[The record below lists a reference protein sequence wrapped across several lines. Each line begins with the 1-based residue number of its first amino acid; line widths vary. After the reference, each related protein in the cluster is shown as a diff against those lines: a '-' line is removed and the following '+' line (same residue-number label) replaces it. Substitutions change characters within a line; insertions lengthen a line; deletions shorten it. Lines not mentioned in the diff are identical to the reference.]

1 MASGLKLV
9 RKELGPDA
17 LILSTRTVRN
27 GKMGLLGKPTIE
39 ITAAIDTAWPKE
51 EPIGPEPRR
60 ATPAQPEGRIP
71 KPSRLFQRNNQK
83 KRIDTTVGGNDI
95 ELDYSQDNDP
105 VEPPLAAALRQ
116 ERLALPQE
124 SPSRDTMRQEVDE
137 LKGLVR
143 KLAAQLADSQDGGR
157 DQNEQD
163 VTVNSA
169 LSERLNQMKPLRDPV
184 TALLHRHGIDGDT
197 SRTIATAAKN
207 HLDKEEIADNGKVRR
222 FVLSAIESLLD
233 VKPPMFDKAR
243 EQRRIAL
250 IGPTGVGKTTT
261 LAKLAAHYLS
271 NHSNSVALITID
283 TYRIAAV
290 EQLKVYGEIMHLPVD
305 VVITPEQL
313 EAAIKRHADKEL
325 ILIDTAGRSP
335 RDTLCIEELTSFLK
349 PQLKIEKHLVLSA
362 ANREAELLDTI
373 SHFNK
378 VGIDRTI
385 FTKVD
390 ECTQTGVILNI
401 QIKQQT
407 PLSYITNGQRVPED
421 LLQITRRSV
430 AELIL
435 SPHEGPTHE

>member
-51 EPIGPEPRR
+51 EQAKPEPRR
-60 ATPAQPEGRIP
+60 KKADQPGTKDP
-71 KPSRLFQRNNQK
+71 KPSRLFQRHAQK

-95 ELDYSQDNDP
+95 ELDYSQDIDP
-105 VEPPLAAALRQ
+105 VEPPLAAALREQ
-116 ERLALPQE
+116 RPAPHQE

-143 KLAAQLADSQDGGR
+143 QLAAQLAENQDGALNKNGH
-157 DQNEQD
+157 DTAQNG
-163 VTVNSA
+163 A
-169 LSERLNQMKPLRDPV
+169 LMDRLNQMKPLRDPV
-184 TALLHRHGIDGDT
+184 TELLHRHGVDDDT
-197 SRTIATAAKN
+197 SRTIATAARE
-207 HLDKEEIADNGKVRR
+207 HLEKEEMADNGKVRR

-233 VKPPMFDKAR
+233 VKPPLFDKTR

-349 PQLKIEKHLVLSA
+349 PHLKIEKHLVLSA

-373 SHFNK
+373 SHFDK

-401 QIKQQT
+401 QIKQQR